1 MKSIGELDLQKI
13 ILDGYC
19 KYLKNFNF
27 YLGTEHR
34 LKDSLLHKKF
44 FAGMDC
50 E

>member
-1 MKSIGELDLQKI
+1 MKSIGEIDLQKI
-13 ILDGYC
+13 INGSC

-27 YLGTEHR
+27 YLDSENQ
-34 LKDSLLHKKF
+34 LKNSPLHKKF